1 MSKTLFFSHYLHIY
15 QNITLYHVYLVT
27 ALGVNLHKSIG
38 YLLVLVRKRTAISSV
53 AYVGGLRDVR
63 A

>member
-1 MSKTLFFSHYLHIY
+1 MF
-15 QNITLYHVYLVT
+15 YLVT

-38 YLLVLVRKRTAISSV
+38 YLLVTDRKRTAISSV
-53 AYVGGLRDVR
+53 AYVGGLDVR